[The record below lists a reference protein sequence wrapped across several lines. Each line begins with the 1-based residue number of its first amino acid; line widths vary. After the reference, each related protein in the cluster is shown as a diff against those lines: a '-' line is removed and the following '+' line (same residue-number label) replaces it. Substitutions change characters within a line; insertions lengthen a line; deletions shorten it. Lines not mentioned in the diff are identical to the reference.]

1 MTMQE
6 TWIVTG
12 GAGFIGSN
20 FVRLALAENWCA
32 KVVVFD
38 ALTYA
43 GNLDNLQPYLE
54 SDSRLVFVRG
64 DVANAG
70 DVEKV
75 FADHKPDRVFHFAAE
90 SHVDRSIQN
99 SAPFVITNVLGTQL
113 LLSAARKH
121 ETKRF
126 LLVSTDEVYGALPLN
141 SVDKFHEKR
150 PYCPSSPYAASKASA
165 DFLALA
171 AFHTYGQDVVITNC
185 SNNYGPYQFPEKLI
199 PLMIMNALKG
209 EQLPVYGDGLY
220 VRDWIHVEDHCRAV
234 RLCGLE
240 GKSGETYCIGSD
252 NEQPNIAVVKMILK
266 LTGRDETLIRYV
278 KDRPGHDRRYAID
291 SAKVHEQL
299 GWKPRIDWAHGLA
312 ATVRWYVDNATWL
325 DRIRTGEFQ
334 KYYAELYG
342 DRQ

>member
-1 MTMQE
+1 
-6 TWIVTG
+6 
-12 GAGFIGSN
+12 
-20 FVRLALAENWCA
+20 
-32 KVVVFD
+32 
-38 ALTYA
+38 
-43 GNLDNLQPYLE
+43 
-54 SDSRLVFVRG
+54 
-64 DVANAG
+64 
-70 DVEKV
+70 
-75 FADHKPDRVFHFAAE
+75 
-90 SHVDRSIQN
+90 
-99 SAPFVITNVLGTQL
+99 
-113 LLSAARKH
+113 
-121 ETKRF
+121 
-126 LLVSTDEVYGALPLN
+126 
-141 SVDKFHEKR
+141 
-150 PYCPSSPYAASKASA
+150 
-165 DFLALA
+165 
-171 AFHTYGQDVVITNC
+171 

-291 SAKVHEQL
+291 SAKVREQL
-299 GWKPRIDWAHGLA
+299 GWKPRIDWGNGLA